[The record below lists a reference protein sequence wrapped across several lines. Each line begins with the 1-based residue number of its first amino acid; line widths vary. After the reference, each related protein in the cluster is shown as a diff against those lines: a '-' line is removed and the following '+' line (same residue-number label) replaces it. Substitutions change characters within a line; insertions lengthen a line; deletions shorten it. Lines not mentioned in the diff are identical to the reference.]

1 MEQVILK
8 VHYISKETY
17 PIRWWFHCLRMSFC
31 PCLKE
36 TSTPYLIPPIF
47 DKEVV
52 ATKMVQSPGV
62 SQISSLARE
71 QRKIQISKGETG
83 NSGVTQSVQ
92 QLENDHPWV
101 DQRSI

>member
-17 PIRWWFHCLRMSFC
+17 PTCWWFYCLRMSFC
-31 PCLKE
+31 PCLE
-36 TSTPYLIPPIF
+36 TSTPYLIPPVF
-47 DKEVV
+47 GKEVV
-52 ATKMVQSPGV
+52 ATKIVQSPEV
-62 SQISSLARE
+62 SQISSLGRE
-71 QRKIQISKGETG
+71 QRKIQISEGETG
-83 NSGVTQSVQ
+83 NSGVTQSVW